1 MVIFFSAAEKTVY
14 CITVSKGILRTVKKA
29 YKTLVKRACF
39 FACLFC
45 FFNLLTS
52 YFIRKFALS
61 INRYTC
67 QRSGTKGDVRRS
79 ASMWHKM
86 SSDVAQDGR
95 RCGTR

>member
-1 MVIFFSAAEKTVY
+1 MVNFFSAAEKTVY

-45 FFNLLTS
+45 FLICLPPILFVPS
-52 YFIRKFALS
+52 H
-61 INRYTC
+61 C
-67 QRSGTKGDVRRS
+67 QSTDTPADGPERRE
-79 ASMWHKM
+79 MLEG
-86 SSDVAQDGR
+86 QQ